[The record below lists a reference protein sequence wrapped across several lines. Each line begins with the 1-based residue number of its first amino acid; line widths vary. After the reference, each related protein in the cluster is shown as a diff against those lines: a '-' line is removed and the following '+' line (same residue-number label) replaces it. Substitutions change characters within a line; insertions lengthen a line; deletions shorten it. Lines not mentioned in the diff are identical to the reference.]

1 MRNKGLAQ
9 RKRGTGQ
16 PATGF
21 RFGTRDPRLGVGL
34 EGDEKKKKP
43 SLPGKRINRSA
54 SLQGAP
60 KGVHSWRGWW
70 GEGHRAGP
78 WAQQGGTDGQS
89 ISAPRRKSSRAAGVG
104 PGSFVEGV
112 FQQDFCSVTGTTA
125 TEPCQGSMQTLLR
138 EAPKDSPVYR

>member
-1 MRNKGLAQ
+1 M
-9 RKRGTGQ
+9 
-16 PATGF
+16 
-21 RFGTRDPRLGVGL
+21 
-34 EGDEKKKKP
+34 
-43 SLPGKRINRSA
+43 
-54 SLQGAP
+54 
-60 KGVHSWRGWW
+60 HSWRGWW